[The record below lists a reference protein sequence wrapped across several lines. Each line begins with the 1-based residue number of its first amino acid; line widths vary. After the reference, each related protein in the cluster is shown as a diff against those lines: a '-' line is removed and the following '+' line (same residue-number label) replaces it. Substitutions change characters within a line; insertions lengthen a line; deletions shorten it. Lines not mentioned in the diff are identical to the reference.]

1 METGDSP
8 SAARIVLL
16 GEGEM
21 DDRKTV
27 FLRLPAKLVDKLDA
41 LAEHQSSSRN
51 EFIKSILF
59 EYIKEKEAWFGDS

>member
-1 METGDSP
+1 MAADYSSP
-8 SAARIVLL
+8 AARAVLL
-16 GEGEM
+16 GEDM

-41 LAEHQSSSRN
+41 LAEQQSSSRN

-59 EYIKEKEAWFGDS
+59 DYIKEKEAWFGD